1 MNTIHK
7 RFASSGISL
16 IWIVAITAPQMAV
29 AEVGRKETGRTEDA
43 QLLLEEAKTNEL
55 ERKISAKQTELERY
69 NEDLNR
75 AREQADALEKSI
87 DKVGV
92 AVGETNAH
100 LDQLASQK
108 RRLTQMLE
116 LVTMRIEAEKTKADG
131 LRMLGAAQTKALGA
145 IARRNEETELKTN
158 IAKADLAVLSPK
170 ELPIIGAADGP
181 ESGPG
186 KHTSATEMR
195 KRLEKVNHTTI
206 AAGTA
211 AREAMVAATAK
222 LQQADA
228 AGAKAARR
236 GSELGIDE
244 IPELPGEKESL
255 DLSATL
261 PAAMPGADSLP
272 TKKGTA
278 EKKRAKR

>member
-1 MNTIHK
+1 MKTIHK
-7 RFASSGISL
+7 YFASSGISL
-16 IWIVAITAPQMAV
+16 IWIVAITIPRMALGQIGKM
-29 AEVGRKETGRTEDA
+29 ESA
-43 QLLLEEAKTNEL
+43 QLLLEEAKTHDL
-55 ERKISAKQTELERY
+55 ERKILSKQTELERY

-87 DKVGV
+87 DKVSM

-116 LVTMRIEAEKTKADG
+116 LVTLRIEAEKTKVDG
-131 LRMLGAAQTKALGA
+131 LRMLGGAQTKSLAS
-145 IARRNEETELKTN
+145 IARRNDETELRSN
-158 IAKADLAVLSPK
+158 IAKAELGLLSPK
-170 ELPIIGAADGP
+170 ALPIIGAQDAP

-186 KHTSATEMR
+186 KQENATEMR
-195 KRLEKVNHTTI
+195 KRIEKVVHTTL
-206 AAGTA
+206 A
-211 AREAMVAATAK
+211 AATLARDAMNAATLK

-244 IPELPGEKESL
+244 IPELPGEKEGLEIS
-255 DLSATL
+255 SAL
-261 PAAMPGADSLP
+261 PASMPAADALP
-272 TKKGTA
+272 TKKGTP
-278 EKKRAKR
+278 EKKRTKR